1 MLVEFA
7 IHTQCLEVKLETAGY
22 QSKIERF
29 LSENTMQMT
38 FKIVLTAEALTIFI
52 FNFSVYCQVTIWQNS
67 LYQNV
72 PQSRPFFKRNNLSLS
87 TDFKIVSQTTCYH
100 LILRWRIYDIKLFSS
115 IDMLQNKQNPLLT

>member
-7 IHTQCLEVKLETAGY
+7 IHAQCLEVKLETAGY

-52 FNFSVYCQVTIWQNS
+52 FNFSVYCQVTI
-67 LYQNV
+67 
-72 PQSRPFFKRNNLSLS
+72 
-87 TDFKIVSQTTCYH
+87 
-100 LILRWRIYDIKLFSS
+100 
-115 IDMLQNKQNPLLT
+115 

>member
-7 IHTQCLEVKLETAGY
+7 IHTQCLEVKPAGY

-52 FNFSVYCQVTIWQNS
+52 FNFSVYCQVTI
-67 LYQNV
+67 
-72 PQSRPFFKRNNLSLS
+72 
-87 TDFKIVSQTTCYH
+87 
-100 LILRWRIYDIKLFSS
+100 
-115 IDMLQNKQNPLLT
+115 